1 MKTMIVRLDKISILF
16 QNGTREEKFSHL
28 TLKISVSN
36 AVKFIPF
43 PYLEEKCFKKQLFTR
58 DIKNQQAML
67 NSSASLKQPK
77 WRRKKNNSIQNF
89 SDQDNFIAG
98 YIVSRENL

>member
-1 MKTMIVRLDKISILF
+1 MKTTIVRLDKISILF
-16 QNGTREEKFSHL
+16 QNGTREEKFSPL

-43 PYLEEKCFKKQLFTR
+43 PYLEEKCFKKPLFTK
-58 DIKNQQAML
+58 DIKNQQVML
-67 NSSASLKQPK
+67 NSSAYLKQHR
-77 WRRKKNNSIQNF
+77 WRKKKKKNIQNS